1 MGIAAYSV
9 LKGKRIYLLFLSDS
23 EQYNNAT
30 FKQDTFK
37 MFSTDKMQAYKN
49 KFSMFSNT

>member
-1 MGIAAYSV
+1 MSIVAYSV
-9 LKGKRIYLLFLSDS
+9 LKGKRVLLFLSDS
-23 EQYNNAT
+23 EQYNNAA

-37 MFSTDKMQAYKN
+37 MFSADKMQAYKN